1 LIAVSTQRAT
11 LTQPGAEVPE
21 YIFEGPFSMKLTPTD
36 DDPGNAALS
45 VADATGTG
53 RLVNGTFS
61 LPAPLQVK
69 ASSPLGTGGALGPL
83 GTVLTY
89 STPASHDP
97 VTVAFRQTIGANDAL
112 RTGSYA
118 KTLTFTLST
127 TSP

>member
-1 LIAVSTQRAT
+1 
-11 LTQPGAEVPE
+11 
-21 YIFEGPFSMKLTPTD
+21 M
-36 DDPGNAALS
+36 
-45 VADATGTG
+45 ADASSTAPGH
-53 RLVNGTFS
+53 LVNGAFS
-61 LPAPLQVK
+61 LPSALQVK

-97 VTVAFRQTIGANDAL
+97 VTVAFRQTIGVNDAL